1 MKEVVMV
8 EVLDL
13 MLEVVVVMEFRR
25 MMKEVVVVMVV
36 ELLQL
41 MTKDMVVGVGV
52 EVGVVGLKTLKE
64 VVVVVVSEEEEE
76 LDLMQ

>member
-1 MKEVVMV
+1 MV

-52 EVGVVGLKTLKE
+52 GVEVGVVGSKTLKE

>member
-52 EVGVVGLKTLKE
+52 VGLKTLKE

>member
-1 MKEVVMV
+1 MV

-52 EVGVVGLKTLKE
+52 EVGVVGSKTLKE